1 MQYLVL
7 IALVFGINL
16 LPAFGPPTW
25 AVLVFARLNW
35 HLNPVALVLLGAM
48 AAVAGRYLLARG
60 ARRFKG
66 VLTPKMRANLE
77 DARTLLE
84 RKRVGALGLFAVF
97 VISPLPSAQLF
108 LAAGFL
114 DLPLGILTA
123 AFFVGRL
130 VSYSI
135 YVSVATVGDQH
146 LGNVVGRLFGSPWS
160 IALQVLLLAA
170 VTALPF
176 IPWRRFLGAHPEA
189 ATSNP
194 G

>member
-1 MQYLVL
+1 
-7 IALVFGINL
+7 
-16 LPAFGPPTW
+16 
-25 AVLVFARLNW
+25 
-35 HLNPVALVLLGAM
+35 
-48 AAVAGRYLLARG
+48 
-60 ARRFKG
+60 
-66 VLTPKMRANLE
+66 MRANLE

-97 VISPLPSAQLF
+97 VVSPLPSAQLF

-114 DLPLGILTA
+114 DLPLGILTV

-135 YVSVATVGDQH
+135 YVSVATVVDQH

-176 IPWRRFLGAHPEA
+176 IPWKRFLGASPEA
-189 ATSNP
+189 AAPNP